1 MAQSIRYL
9 VLSFLLITFMAFP
22 NLRACGPEWI
32 SADEIG
38 YGFYSQSLLTLSVG
52 KEEIPLNI
60 QFTPQSVT
68 IQRLFGSSWQSPLLE
83 SHVRAESAI
92 LTVYAPDGSE
102 QTFTP
107 SAKSRDIYTNPNGW
121 AGEKKDS
128 SFIIYSSCGWRI
140 TYRDNRITELKT
152 KDSQLLKWNYADNRL
167 VSVTNGKN
175 TLCQLIYN
183 ADGQLQAVSANDEH
197 LSFAYQ
203 KQPKIDKKQFLLS
216 AVSWKNGTQEHY
228 EYLLKAS
235 GHAALRITTRSKLIL
250 GREWDMKTNSLVSTE
265 PL

>member
-1 MAQSIRYL
+1 MHVCISL
-9 VLSFLLITFMAFP
+9 VGLLAMLWPFTSPA
-22 NLRACGPEWI
+22 RACGPEWL
-32 SADEIG
+32 STDEIG
-38 YGFYSQSLLTLSVG
+38 YGFYSQTLAALTIG
-52 KEEIPLNI
+52 KEEIPLTI
-60 QFTPQSVT
+60 QFTPLTVT
-68 IQRLFGSSWQSPLLE
+68 RQQLFGSSWQAPLLE
-83 SHVRAESAI
+83 SFATVSDNAI
-92 LTVYAPDGSE
+92 TVHAPDGSE
-102 QTFTP
+102 QTFIP
-107 SAKSRDIYTNPNGW
+107 SAKSGDIYANPNGW

-250 GREWDMKTNSLVSTE
+250 GREWDMKTNSLVSTD